1 MLTTAISTPVS
12 LINTLIP
19 PKAMSDREVKEMQ
32 RRIDKGILLAQQRL
46 VERARLF
53 GTTLVVMRDGQVMD
67 LSPDEL

>member
-1 MLTTAISTPVS
+1 
-12 LINTLIP
+12 
-19 PKAMSDREVKEMQ
+19 MSDREVKDMQ

-53 GTTLVVMRDGQVMD
+53 GTTLVVCRDGKVVE

>member
-1 MLTTAISTPVS
+1 
-12 LINTLIP
+12 
-19 PKAMSDREVKEMQ
+19 MSDREVKEMQ